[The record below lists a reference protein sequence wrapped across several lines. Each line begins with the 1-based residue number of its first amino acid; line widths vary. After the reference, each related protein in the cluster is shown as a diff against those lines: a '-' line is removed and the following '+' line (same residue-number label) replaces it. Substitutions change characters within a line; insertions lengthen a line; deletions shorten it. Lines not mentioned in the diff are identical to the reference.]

1 MFTVDRESGP
11 KPYREAPEMIRAM
24 LSEAWQ
30 AMGANRLRTALT
42 MLGMVI
48 GVGAVVIMM
57 AIGQGAQY
65 AVQQTISTMGSN
77 LFIVLSGS
85 FTTSGVRSGSAG
97 APTLNVAD
105 ADAIAELEGVVNV
118 APTHQGSRQLVY
130 GAQNWS
136 SQVIGTT
143 PEYLEARAWSIVQGA
158 GFGDSDVRS
167 ATRVA
172 LIGKTVADNLFGDE
186 DPVGKTMRIQQNPFV
201 VIGVLGSKGQNLDGR
216 DQDDTVIVPL
226 TTAQRKVF
234 GTPFLGA
241 VRMIMVQADSG
252 EGMQKTMDGVTALL
266 RQRHRLRDGQPD
278 DFFMRN
284 LSAAAESEAET
295 TRTMSILLGA
305 IASISLLVGGIG
317 IMNIMLV
324 SVTERTREI
333 GIRMAIGARERD
345 ILTQFL
351 LEAIIISIAGCL
363 IGLLLGLG
371 GALLINFFSG
381 MVIVISGTSALVA
394 FAVAAGVGVF
404 FGWYP
409 ARKAARLDPIEAL
422 RYQ

>member
-1 MFTVDRESGP
+1 MLKAMFG
-11 KPYREAPEMIRAM
+11 
-24 LSEAWQ
+24 EAWL

-65 AVQQTISTMGSN
+65 SVQQTISTMGSN
-77 LFIVLSGS
+77 LYIVLSGS
-85 FTTSGVRSGSAG
+85 FTAGGVRSGSAG
-97 APTLNVAD
+97 APSLNVSD
-105 ADAIAELEGVVNV
+105 AEAMSELDGVSNV
-118 APTHQGSRQLVY
+118 APTHQGTRQLVY
-130 GAQNWS
+130 GSQNWS
-136 SQVIGTT
+136 TQVIGTT
-143 PEYLEARAWSIVQGA
+143 PPYLEARAWNIVNGA

-167 ATRVA
+167 STRVA
-172 LIGKTVADNLFGDE
+172 LIGKTVAQNLFGDD
-186 DPVGKTMRIQQNPFV
+186 DPVGKTMRIQQNPFT

-216 DQDDTVIVPL
+216 DQDDTVIIPL
-226 TTAQRKVF
+226 STAQRKVF
-234 GTPFLGA
+234 GTPFLGS
-241 VRMIMVQADSG
+241 VRMIMVQAESSEAMPKVEAG
-252 EGMQKTMDGVTALL
+252 IKSLL
-266 RQRHRLRDGQPD
+266 RQRHRLREGMPD

-333 GIRMAIGARERD
+333 GIRMAIGARQKD

-351 LEAIIISIAGCL
+351 LEAVMISFAGCL
-363 IGLLLGLG
+363 LGLLLGLG
-371 GALLINFFSG
+371 VALGINAFTG
-381 MVIVISGTSALVA
+381 MVVVISGSAALVS
-394 FAVAAGVGVF
+394 FAVAATVGIF

-409 ARKAARLDPIEAL
+409 ARKAAQLDPIEAL

>member
-1 MFTVDRESGP
+1 ML
-11 KPYREAPEMIRAM
+11 KAM
-24 LSEAWQ
+24 LGEAWL

-48 GVGAVVIMM
+48 GVGAVVIMI

-65 AVQQTISTMGSN
+65 AVQQTIATMGSN

-85 FTTSGVRSGSAG
+85 FTTAGVRSGAAG

-105 ADAIAELEGVVNV
+105 AEAIAELEGIVNV
-118 APTHQGSRQLVY
+118 APTHQGRRQLAY
-130 GAQNWS
+130 GSQNWNAN
-136 SQVIGTT
+136 VVGTT
-143 PEYLEARAWSIVQGA
+143 PPYLDARAWSIASGA
-158 GFGDSDVRS
+158 AFGDSDVRA

-172 LIGKTVADNLFGDE
+172 LLGKTTAQNLFGDE
-186 DPVGKTMRIQQNPFV
+186 DPVGKTMRIQQNPFI
-201 VIGVLGSKGQNLDGR
+201 VIGVLGSKGQNLDGN
-216 DQDDTVIVPL
+216 DQDDTVIIPL

-234 GTPFLGA
+234 GTPFLNS
-241 VRMIMVQADSG
+241 VRMIMVQAESA
-252 EGMQKTMDGVTALL
+252 EGMPRAMDSVTALL
-266 RQRHRLRDGQPD
+266 RQRHRLREGQPD

-284 LSAAAESEAET
+284 LSAAAETEAQT

-333 GIRMAIGARERD
+333 GIRMAIGARQKD

-351 LEAIIISIAGCL
+351 LEAVMISFAGCL
-363 IGLLLGLG
+363 IGLVLGIAI
-371 GALLINFFSG
+371 ALAINAATG
-381 MVIVISGTSALVA
+381 MVIVVSGSAALVA
-394 FAVAAGVGVF
+394 FAVAAGVGIF

>member
-1 MFTVDRESGP
+1 ML
-11 KPYREAPEMIRAM
+11 KAM
-24 LSEAWQ
+24 LGEAWL

-57 AIGQGAQY
+57 AIGQGAQF
-65 AVQQTISTMGSN
+65 AVQQTISTMGAN

-97 APTLNVAD
+97 GPTLTVGDSEAV
-105 ADAIAELEGVVNV
+105 AELDGVINV
-118 APTHQGSRQLVY
+118 APTHQGTRQLVY
-130 GAQNWS
+130 GSQNWS
-136 SQVIGTT
+136 CTVVGTT
-143 PEYLEARAWSIVQGA
+143 PEYLDARAWSIVQGA
-158 GFGDSDVRS
+158 AFSDSDVRS

-172 LIGKTVADNLFGDE
+172 LIGKTVAENLFAGD

-201 VIGVLGSKGQNLDGR
+201 VIGVLGAKGQSLDGR

-234 GTPFLGA
+234 GTPFLGS
-241 VRMIMVQADSG
+241 VRMIMVQAESA
-252 EGMQKTMDGVTALL
+252 ENMAKVEASVEALL
-266 RQRHRLRDGQPD
+266 RQRHRLREDTPN

-284 LSAAAESEAET
+284 LSAAAESQAET

-333 GIRMAIGARERD
+333 GIRMAIGARQRD
-345 ILTQFL
+345 ILSQFL
-351 LEAIIISIAGCL
+351 LEAVMISFAGCL
-363 IGLLLGLG
+363 LGLLLGIGIALG
-371 GALLINFFSG
+371 INAFTG
-381 MVIVISGTSALVA
+381 MVIVISGSAALVA
-394 FAVAAGVGVF
+394 FAVAATVGIF

>member
-1 MFTVDRESGP
+1 ML
-11 KPYREAPEMIRAM
+11 KAM
-24 LSEAWQ
+24 LGEAWL

-77 LFIVLSGS
+77 LYIVLSGS
-85 FTTSGVRSGSAG
+85 FTTAGVRSGSAG

-105 ADAIAELEGVVNV
+105 AEAMSELDGVINV
-118 APTHQGSRQLVY
+118 APTHQGTRQLVY
-130 GAQNWS
+130 GSQNWS
-136 SQVIGTT
+136 SQIIGTT
-143 PEYLEARAWSIVQGA
+143 PAYLEARAWSIVDGA
-158 GFGDSDVRS
+158 AFGDSDVRS

-172 LIGKTVADNLFGDE
+172 VIGKTVAENLFGDE
-186 DPVGKTMRIQQNPFV
+186 DPVGKTMRIQQNPFM

-216 DQDDTVIVPL
+216 DQDDTVIIPL

-234 GTPFLGA
+234 GTPFLGS
-241 VRMIMVQADSG
+241 VRMIMVQADSAESMPKVEAG
-252 EGMQKTMDGVTALL
+252 ITALL
-266 RQRHRLRDGQPD
+266 RQRHRLREGMPD

-284 LSAAAESEAET
+284 LSAAAESEAAT

-333 GIRMAIGARERD
+333 GIRMAIGARQKD

-351 LEAIIISIAGCL
+351 LEAVMISFAGCL
-363 IGLLLGLG
+363 LGLLLGLAI
-371 GALLINFFSG
+371 ALGINFATG
-381 MVIVISGTSALVA
+381 MVIVISGSAALVA
-394 FAVAAGVGVF
+394 FAVAATVGIF

>member
-1 MFTVDRESGP
+1 MLKAMF
-11 KPYREAPEMIRAM
+11 
-24 LSEAWQ
+24 SEAWL

-48 GVGAVVIMM
+48 GVGAVVIML

-85 FTTSGVRSGSAG
+85 FTTAGVRSGAAG

-105 ADAIAELEGVVNV
+105 GEAIAELDGVANV
-118 APTHQGSRQLVY
+118 APTHQGTRQLVY

-143 PEYLEARAWSIVQGA
+143 PEYLDARAWNIVNGA
-158 GFGDSDVRS
+158 AFGDSDVRS

-172 LIGKTVADNLFGDE
+172 LIGKTVAENLFNGE
-186 DPVGKTMRIQQNPFV
+186 DPVGKTMRIQQNPFIV
-201 VIGVLGSKGQNLDGR
+201 VGVLGSKGQNLDGR
-216 DQDDTVIVPL
+216 DQDDTVIIPL

-234 GTPFLGA
+234 GTPFLGS
-241 VRMIMVQADSG
+241 VRMIMVQADSADA
-252 EGMQKTMDGVTALL
+252 MPRVMDGVTSLL
-266 RQRHRLRDGQPD
+266 RQRHRLRDGMPD

-284 LSAAAESEAET
+284 LSAAAESEAQT

-333 GIRMAIGARERD
+333 GIRMAIGARQQD

-351 LEAIIISIAGCL
+351 LEAVMISFAGCL
-363 IGLLLGLG
+363 IGLLLGLVI
-371 GALLINFFSG
+371 ALAINVVTG
-381 MVIVISGTSALVA
+381 MVVVISGSAALIA
-394 FAVAAGVGVF
+394 FAVAAGVGIF

>member
-1 MFTVDRESGP
+1 ML
-11 KPYREAPEMIRAM
+11 KAM
-24 LSEAWQ
+24 LGEAWL

-65 AVQQTISTMGSN
+65 AVQQTISTMGAN
-77 LFIVLSGS
+77 LYIVLSGS
-85 FTTSGVRSGSAG
+85 FTTSGVRSGAAG
-97 APTLNVAD
+97 GPTLNVGD
-105 ADAIAELEGVVNV
+105 AEAISELDGVTNV
-118 APTHQGSRQLVY
+118 APTHMGTRQLVY
-130 GAQNWS
+130 GSQNWS
-136 SQVIGTT
+136 SSVIGTT
-143 PEYLEARAWSIVQGA
+143 PAYLEARAWSIVNGA

-167 ATRVA
+167 STRVA
-172 LIGKTVADNLFGDE
+172 IIGKTVAENLFGGD
-186 DPVGKTMRIQQNPFV
+186 DPVGKTMRIQQNPFI

-216 DQDDTVIVPL
+216 DQDDTVIIPL

-234 GTPFLGA
+234 GTPFLGS
-241 VRMIMVQADSG
+241 VRMIMVQAESAEAMEKVESG
-252 EGMQKTMDGVTALL
+252 MTALL
-266 RQRHRLRDGQPD
+266 RQRHRLREGQPN

-284 LSAAAESEAET
+284 LSAAAESQAET

-333 GIRMAIGARERD
+333 GIRMAIGARQKD

-351 LEAIIISIAGCL
+351 LEAVMISFAGCL
-363 IGLLLGLG
+363 LGLLLGISIALG
-371 GALLINFFSG
+371 INAFTG
-381 MVIVISGTSALVA
+381 MVVVISGSAALVA
-394 FAVAAGVGVF
+394 FAVAATVGIF

>member
-1 MFTVDRESGP
+1 
-11 KPYREAPEMIRAM
+11 
-24 LSEAWQ
+24 
-30 AMGANRLRTALT
+30 
-42 MLGMVI
+42 MVI

-77 LFIVLSGS
+77 LYIVLSGS
-85 FTTSGVRSGSAG
+85 FTAGGVRSGSAG
-97 APTLNVAD
+97 APSLNVAD
-105 ADAIAELEGVVNV
+105 AEAMSELDGVTNV
-118 APTHQGSRQLVY
+118 APTHQGTRQLVY
-130 GAQNWS
+130 GSQNWS
-136 SQVIGTT
+136 TQVVGTT
-143 PEYLEARAWSIVQGA
+143 PSYLEARAWSIVNGA
-158 GFGDSDVRS
+158 AFGDSDVRS
-167 ATRVA
+167 STRVA
-172 LIGKTVADNLFGDE
+172 LIGKTVAENLFADD
-186 DPVGKTMRIQQNPFV
+186 DPVGKTMRIQQNPFT

-216 DQDDTVIVPL
+216 DQDDTVIIPL
-226 TTAQRKVF
+226 STAQRKVF
-234 GTPFLGA
+234 GTPFLGS
-241 VRMIMVQADSG
+241 VRMIMVQAESSEAMPKVE
-252 EGMQKTMDGVTALL
+252 EGVKSLL
-266 RQRHRLRDGQPD
+266 RQRHRLRDGMPD

-333 GIRMAIGARERD
+333 GIRMAIGARQKD

-351 LEAIIISIAGCL
+351 LEAVMISFAGCL
-363 IGLLLGLG
+363 LGLLLGLAV
-371 GALLINFFSG
+371 ALGINAFTG
-381 MVIVISGTSALVA
+381 MVVVISGSAALVA
-394 FAVAAGVGVF
+394 FAVAATVGIF

-409 ARKAARLDPIEAL
+409 ARKAAQLDPIEAL

>member
-1 MFTVDRESGP
+1 ML
-11 KPYREAPEMIRAM
+11 KAM
-24 LSEAWQ
+24 LGEAWL

-48 GVGAVVIMM
+48 GVGAVVIMI

-85 FTTSGVRSGSAG
+85 FTASGVRSGAAG
-97 APTLNVAD
+97 APSLNVAD
-105 ADAIAELEGVVNV
+105 AEAMAELDGIANV
-118 APTHQGSRQLVY
+118 APTHQGSRQLVF
-130 GAQNWS
+130 GSQNWS

-143 PEYLEARAWSIVQGA
+143 PAYLDARAWTVVSGA
-158 GFGDSDVRS
+158 AFGDSDVRA

-172 LIGKTVADNLFGDE
+172 LVGKTVVENLFNGE
-186 DPVGKTMRIQQNPFV
+186 DPVGKTMRIQQNPFIV
-201 VIGVLGSKGQNLDGR
+201 VGVLGSKGQNLDGR
-216 DQDDTVIVPL
+216 DQDDTVIIPL

-234 GTPFLGA
+234 GTPFLNS
-241 VRMIMVQADSG
+241 VRMIMVQAESSEAMPRAMDS
-252 EGMQKTMDGVTALL
+252 VTSLL
-266 RQRHRLRDGQPD
+266 RQRHRLREGQPD

-284 LSAAAESEAET
+284 LSAAAESEAQT

-333 GIRMAIGARERD
+333 GIRMAIGARQRD

-351 LEAIIISIAGCL
+351 LEAVLISFAGCL
-363 IGLLLGLG
+363 LGLVLG
-371 GALLINFFSG
+371 LAIALAINAATG
-381 MVIVISGTSALVA
+381 MVVVVSGSSALVA
-394 FAVAAGVGVF
+394 FAVAAGVGIF

>member
-1 MFTVDRESGP
+1 ML
-11 KPYREAPEMIRAM
+11 KAM
-24 LSEAWQ
+24 LGEAWL

-77 LFIVLSGS
+77 LYIVLSGS
-85 FTTSGVRSGSAG
+85 FTAGGVRSGSAG
-97 APTLNVAD
+97 APSLNVAD
-105 ADAIAELEGVVNV
+105 ADAMSELDSVTNV
-118 APTHQGSRQLVY
+118 APTHQGTRQLVY
-130 GAQNWS
+130 GSQNWS
-136 SQVIGTT
+136 TQVIGTT
-143 PEYLEARAWSIVQGA
+143 PSYLEARAWSIVNGA
-158 GFGDSDVRS
+158 AFGESDVRS
-167 ATRVA
+167 STRVA
-172 LIGKTVADNLFGDE
+172 LIGKTVAQNLFGDD
-186 DPVGKTMRIQQNPFV
+186 DPVGKTMRIQQNPFT

-216 DQDDTVIVPL
+216 DQDDTVIIPL
-226 TTAQRKVF
+226 STAQRKVF
-234 GTPFLGA
+234 GTPFLGS
-241 VRMIMVQADSG
+241 VRMIMVQAESAEAMPKVE
-252 EGMQKTMDGVTALL
+252 EGVKSLL
-266 RQRHRLRDGQPD
+266 RQRHRLRDGMPD

-333 GIRMAIGARERD
+333 GIRMAIGARQKD

-351 LEAIIISIAGCL
+351 LEAVMISFAGCL
-363 IGLLLGLG
+363 LGLLLGLG
-371 GALLINFFSG
+371 VALGINAFTG
-381 MVIVISGTSALVA
+381 MVVVISGSAALVA
-394 FAVAAGVGVF
+394 FAVAATVGIF

-409 ARKAARLDPIEAL
+409 ARKAAQLDPIEAL

>member
-1 MFTVDRESGP
+1 MLKF
-11 KPYREAPEMIRAM
+11 M
-24 LSEAWQ
+24 LSEAWR

-65 AVQQTISTMGSN
+65 AVQQSIASMGSN

-85 FTTSGVRSGSAG
+85 FTTAGVRSGSAG

-105 ADAIAELEGVVNV
+105 ADAIAELDGVLNV
-118 APTHQGSRQLVY
+118 APVHQGSRQLVY
-130 GAQNWS
+130 GPNNWS
-136 SQVIGTT
+136 AQVVGTM
-143 PEYLEARAWSIVQGA
+143 PPYLDARAWTIVNGA
-158 GFGDSDVRS
+158 AFGDSDVRS

-172 LIGKTVADNLFGDE
+172 LVGATTAKNLFGDE
-186 DPVGKTMRIQQNPFV
+186 DPVGKTLRIQQNPFV
-201 VIGVLGSKGQNLDGR
+201 VVGVLGSKGQNLDGR
-216 DQDDTVIVPL
+216 DQDDTVIIPL

-234 GTPFLGA
+234 GTPFQGS
-241 VRMIMVQADSG
+241 VRMIMVQAVSAEAMPQVEKDIES
-252 EGMQKTMDGVTALL
+252 LL
-266 RQRHRLRDGQPD
+266 RQRHRLREGMEN

-284 LSAAAESEAET
+284 LSAAADSQAET

-305 IASISLLVGGIG
+305 IASVSLLVGGIG

-333 GIRMAIGARERD
+333 GIRMAIGAREKD
-345 ILTQFL
+345 ILSQFL
-351 LEAIIISIAGCL
+351 LEAIMISIAGCF
-363 IGLLLGLG
+363 IGLLLGVG
-371 GALLINFFSG
+371 AALLVNALTS
-381 MVIVISGTSALVA
+381 MVVVISGGSVLVA

-404 FGWYP
+404 FGFYP

>member
-1 MFTVDRESGP
+1 ML
-11 KPYREAPEMIRAM
+11 RAM
-24 LSEAWQ
+24 LGEAWL

-77 LFIVLSGS
+77 LYIVLAGS
-85 FTTSGVRSGSAG
+85 FTTAGVRSGAAG

-105 ADAIAELEGVVNV
+105 AAAISELDGVMNV
-118 APTHQGSRQLVY
+118 AAVHQGSRQLVY
-130 GAQNWS
+130 GSQNWS
-136 SQVIGTT
+136 TQVVGTT
-143 PEYLEARAWSIVQGA
+143 PSYLEARAWSIVKGA

-167 ATRVA
+167 STRVA
-172 LIGKTVADNLFGDE
+172 LIGKTVAENLFGDE
-186 DPVGKTMRIQQNPFV
+186 EPVGKTMRIQQNPFM
-201 VIGVLGSKGQNLDGR
+201 VIGVLGSKGQSLDGR
-216 DQDDTVIVPL
+216 DQDDTVIIPL
-226 TTAQRKVF
+226 STAQRKVF
-234 GTPFLGA
+234 GTPFLGS
-241 VRMIMVQADSG
+241 VRMIMVQADSP
-252 EGMQKTMDGVTALL
+252 EAMPRVESGMTSLL
-266 RQRHRLRDGQPD
+266 RQRHRLREGMPD

-333 GIRMAIGARERD
+333 GIRMAIGARQKD

-351 LEAIIISIAGCL
+351 LEAVMISFAGCL
-363 IGLLLGLG
+363 LGLVLG
-371 GALLINFFSG
+371 LATALAINAFTG
-381 MVIVISGTSALVA
+381 MVVVISGSAALVA
-394 FAVAAGVGVF
+394 FAVAATVGIF